1 MEAQVHVPK
10 YKIIRIKKAGGGTR
24 PQKVQ
29 VLASGK
35 YKFVKNSTK
44 SRKTT
49 TKRRKSTRKGMVR
62 KTARR
67 AYTGIKRRVKRR
79 KSKTNKDSMWNW

>member
-1 MEAQVHVPK
+1 MPK
-10 YKIIRIKKAGGGTR
+10 YKTIRIKKAGGGTR

-35 YKFVKNSTK
+35 YKFVKNNTK
-44 SRKTT
+44 TRKT
-49 TKRRKSTRKGMVR
+49 KPKKSTRKGQVR

-67 AYTGIKRRVKRR
+67 AYEPKKKR
-79 KSKTNKDSMWNW
+79 KSTRRKTNKDSMWSNW

>member
-1 MEAQVHVPK
+1 MPK
-10 YKIIRIKKAGGGTR
+10 YKTIRIKKAGGGTR
-24 PQKVQ
+24 LQKVQ

-44 SRKTT
+44 
-49 TKRRKSTRKGMVR
+49 RRKSTRKGQVR

-67 AYTGIKRRVKRR
+67 AYTGLKRRVKRR

>member
-1 MEAQVHVPK
+1 MPKGFQGKKKGSRAEKIAIAKAQRARKSSPMM
-10 YKIIRIKKAGGGTR
+10 RKK
-24 PQKVQ
+24 
-29 VLASGK
+29 L
-35 YKFVKNSTK
+35 
-44 SRKTT
+44 RKTT